1 MGVDAAAGAAAVVV
15 AVAVVAAAAAAAK
28 PTKAPTQ
35 AGAPALGRGMG
46 VHCLETSSKGG
57 ARAVLDFF
65 GIPLNPLKAAGGGY
79 LGALVRTGTGHMRGR
94 EARGPA
100 RRLDAR
106 AAPLLPLPPLL
117 ASPITD
123 HRIPA
128 AGKKTKSAWDSVT
141 HCTGTEAWGLGFL
154 VGLAWVGLYC
164 CSCA

>member
-79 LGALVRTGTGHMRGR
+79 LGVLVRTGTGHMRGR

-100 RRLDAR
+100 RRLDAPR
-106 AAPLLPLPPLL
+106 AAPLPPLL

-123 HRIPA
+123 HRSPNPSSWQKN
-128 AGKKTKSAWDSVT
+128 KKRLGLSDSLHWD
-141 HCTGTEAWGLGFL
+141 
-154 VGLAWVGLYC
+154 
-164 CSCA
+164 